1 MENGP
6 DGAVALHVASQHE
19 PSPQGAPS
27 GGTGTLGLVASA
39 AALHVAAQ
47 HEPSPQEAPLRMEK
61 ARWGLWLRPLRFT
74 LLRNMSL
81 RRKKC
86 PFGSLLVAQLAAQD
100 FAYGGLGQLGAE
112 LDHLGL
118 LVAVSLYT
126 SPSPRDL
133 STSRMPSSA

>member
-1 MENGP
+1 MKNGP
-6 DGAVALHVASQHE
+6 DGAAALHVASQHE
-19 PSPQGAPS
+19 PSPQE
-27 GGTGTLGLVASA
+27 V
-39 AALHVAAQ
+39 
-47 HEPSPQEAPLRMEK
+47 PLRVEK

-86 PFGSLLVAQLAAQD
+86 PFGSLLVAQFAAQD

-118 LVAVSLYT
+118 LVAREVGLAIFL
-126 SPSPRDL
+126 DL
-133 STSRMPSSA
+133 GFGEGGVFLDDH